1 MYFKFLTTFF
11 LIFSFYSIAG
21 VSITTVSKSDK
32 ELKIKNS
39 LVSLQ
44 EKYDLSPW
52 IITDTIEIDEKASTP
67 RSHPVLTMSTQ
78 DEYLKSD
85 IKLLSSFLHEQ
96 FHWHVIQNGKLSK
109 AEFRKEIK
117 LKFPNVKSERPL
129 GSGSEGGTLTHLI
142 VCYLEYVVLSE
153 LVGKEKATQNLSTN
167 KYYTWVYETVI
178 NPKNHSK
185 LKSLVKKFGLEFG
198 IKNSHIRHSN
208 GKIIVGSR
216 FAQFSLTVFSA

>member
-1 MYFKFLTTFF
+1 MYLKILTTFF
-11 LIFSFYSIAG
+11 LIFSFNSIAS
-21 VSITTVSKSDK
+21 VSITTVNESEK

-52 IITDTIEIDEKASTP
+52 IITDTIEVDEKARTP

-96 FHWHVIQNGKLSK
+96 FHWHVIQNGKPSK
-109 AEFRKEIK
+109 SEFRKEVK
-117 LKFPNVKSERPL
+117 LEFPNVKFERPL
-129 GSGSEGGTLTHLI
+129 GSGTEGGTLTHLI
-142 VCYLEYVVLSE
+142 VCYLEYVALSE
-153 LVGKEKATQNLSTN
+153 LVGKERATQNLSTN

-185 LKSLVKKFGLEFG
+185 LENLVKKLGLEFSV
-198 IKNSHIRHSN
+198 KNS
-208 GKIIVGSR
+208 
-216 FAQFSLTVFSA
+216 

>member
-1 MYFKFLTTFF
+1 MHSKILSTFL
-11 LIFSFYSIAG
+11 LILSFHSIAG
-21 VSITTVSKSDK
+21 VSITTVSESDK

-39 LVSLQ
+39 LLSLQ
-44 EKYDLSPW
+44 KKYDLSPW
-52 IITDTIEIDEKASTP
+52 IITDTIEVDEKARTP

-117 LKFPNVKSERPL
+117 LEFPNVKFERPL
-129 GSGSEGGTLTHLI
+129 GSGTEGGTLTHLI

-153 LVGKEKATQNLSTN
+153 LVGKEKAIQNLSTN
-167 KYYTWVYETVI
+167 KYYTWVYQTVM
-178 NPKNHSK
+178 NPENHRV
-185 LKSLVKKFGLEFG
+185 LENLVKKFGLEFSV
-198 IKNSHIRHSN
+198 KNS
-208 GKIIVGSR
+208 
-216 FAQFSLTVFSA
+216 

>member
-1 MYFKFLTTFF
+1 MHSKILSTFL
-11 LIFSFYSIAG
+11 LILSFHSIAG
-21 VSITTVSKSDK
+21 VSITTVSESDK

-39 LVSLQ
+39 LLSLQ
-44 EKYDLSPW
+44 KKYDLSPW
-52 IITDTIEIDEKASTP
+52 IITDTIEVDEKARTP

-117 LKFPNVKSERPL
+117 LEFPNVKFERPL
-129 GSGSEGGTLTHLI
+129 GSGTEGGTLTHLI

-153 LVGKEKATQNLSTN
+153 LVGKEKAIQNLSTN
-167 KYYTWVYETVI
+167 KYYTWVYQTVM
-178 NPKNHSK
+178 NPANHRV
-185 LKSLVKKFGLEFG
+185 LENLVKKFGLEFSV
-198 IKNSHIRHSN
+198 KNS
-208 GKIIVGSR
+208 
-216 FAQFSLTVFSA
+216 